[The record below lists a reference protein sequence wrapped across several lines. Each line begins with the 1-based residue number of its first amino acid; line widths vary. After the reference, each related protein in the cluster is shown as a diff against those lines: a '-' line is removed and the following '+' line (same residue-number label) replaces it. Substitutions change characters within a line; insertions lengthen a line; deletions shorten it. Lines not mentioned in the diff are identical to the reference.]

1 MSFVCAEY
9 VCCANV
15 TVLRYD
21 LCAAVAVV
29 VVVAAA
35 VAVVVVSVSVLEE
48 SLCCGYV
55 C

>member
-9 VCCANV
+9 VCSANV

-21 LCAAVAVV
+21 LGAAVAVV
-29 VVVAAA
+29 VV
-35 VAVVVVSVSVLEE
+35 VVVVSVSVLEE
-48 SLCCGYV
+48 SLCCGCV